1 MIRTAGL
8 EGRESPSP
16 PPEQQTCR
24 AEWLQCGPAGVGRL
38 ARLAPGR
45 GKVVD
50 GLHGVLVSES
60 LGASVSLSE
69 NFQVG
74 PQGQEGCLREKP
86 TDPRKR
92 EAHLAMPASLPLGAR
107 RPAAQLPTPSLS
119 TPGWRPSG
127 EAQRPGSGTSCPR
140 LGLLRGG

>member
-50 GLHGVLVSES
+50 GLHGVLVPES
-60 LGASVSLSE
+60 PPLSE
-69 NFQVG
+69 LQFLF
-74 PQGQEGCLREKP
+74 LRISRWGHKA
-86 TDPRKR
+86 RKD
-92 EAHLAMPASLPLGAR
+92 A
-107 RPAAQLPTPSLS
+107 
-119 TPGWRPSG
+119 
-127 EAQRPGSGTSCPR
+127 
-140 LGLLRGG
+140 